1 MRGNQKPE
9 AVPLMQREGRAL
21 SVFLVLEGGVAG
33 SPPLDGVA
41 KDAQRLKGGEGFP
54 LYEQRSHGQP
64 QNVGSL
70 WDRLRSTADQRA
82 MAISDRNS

>member
-1 MRGNQKPE
+1 
-9 AVPLMQREGRAL
+9 MQRVGRAL
-21 SVFLVLEGGVAG
+21 SVFLVFEGGVVQ

-41 KDAQRLKGGEGFP
+41 KDAQRLKRGEGFP

-64 QNVGSL
+64 QIVGSL

-82 MAISDRNS
+82 MATSDRNS